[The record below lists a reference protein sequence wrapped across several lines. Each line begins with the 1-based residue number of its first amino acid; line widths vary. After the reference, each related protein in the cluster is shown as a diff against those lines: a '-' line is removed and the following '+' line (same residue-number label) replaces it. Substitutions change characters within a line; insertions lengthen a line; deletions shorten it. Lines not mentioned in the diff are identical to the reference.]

1 MVIFEDNGGEKTL
14 SLLNNFHFQKAG
26 HSSGI
31 TVLDAVMSD
40 FSYGKHAHE
49 ELSIGVT
56 TEGVQ
61 EFFCA
66 GRTFRSY
73 PGDIIL
79 FNPGEVHT
87 GNPGTGDVLKYKMLY
102 FDPDKLYPLVDCI
115 KNKVIK
121 NFRIPQTHFKDPIL
135 RAILLEIT
143 CRAEDLAN
151 FSILEQ
157 EHVLYTLATQ
167 IAKIL
172 GNFELNGWTRK
183 KDALL
188 MIVRDYIHDNIQEDI
203 TIDDLSHVANISK
216 FHLIRIFRRQ
226 FGLTPHKYI
235 INHRINKVRSALKR
249 GMSATHVAHEFGFFD
264 TSHLNRHF
272 KQAYGVTPTQ
282 YQTQIQG

>member
-1 MVIFEDNGGEKTL
+1 MSL
-14 SLLNNFHFQKAG
+14 SNHFHFRKAG

-31 TVLDAVMSD
+31 TVLDAVLSD
-40 FSYGKHAHE
+40 FSYSRHAHE

-56 TEGVQ
+56 TGGVQ
-61 EFFCA
+61 EFFCN
-66 GRTFRSY
+66 GRLFRSH

-79 FNPGEVHT
+79 FNPGEAHT

-102 FDPDKLYPLVDCI
+102 IDPDKLYPLVECAGHQAMTD
-115 KNKVIK
+115 
-121 NFRIPQTHFKDPIL
+121 FRIPQTHFKDPVL

-143 CRAEDLAN
+143 CRTGELTR

-157 EHVLYTLATQ
+157 EHVLYVLAAR
-167 IAKIL
+167 IAGIL
-172 GNFELNGWTRK
+172 GNFQLDDWTNRI
-183 KDALL
+183 DALL

-203 TIDDLSHVANISK
+203 TIEDLSRVANISK

-235 INHRINKVRSALKR
+235 INHRINKVRNALKK
-249 GMSATHVAHEFGFFD
+249 GTSATHVAHEFGFFD

>member
-1 MVIFEDNGGEKTL
+1 MRL
-14 SLLNNFHFQKAG
+14 SNNFHFQKAG

-31 TVLDAVMSD
+31 TVLNAVMSD

-61 EFFCA
+61 EFFCD

-102 FDPDKLYPLVDCI
+102 FDPEKLYPFVECLSRRSMED
-115 KNKVIK
+115 
-121 NFRIPQTHFKDPIL
+121 FRIPQTHFKNPIL

-143 CRAEDLAN
+143 YRARDSVN

-157 EHVLYTLATQ
+157 EHALYALAVQ
-167 IAKIL
+167 ITKIL
-172 GNFELNGWTRK
+172 ENFEINGWTSR

-203 TIDDLSHVANISK
+203 TIEDLSHVANISK

-235 INHRINKVRSALKR
+235 INHRINKVRNALKR
-249 GMSATHVAHEFGFFD
+249 GISATHVAHEFGFFD

-272 KQAYGVTPTQ
+272 KQMYGVTPKQ